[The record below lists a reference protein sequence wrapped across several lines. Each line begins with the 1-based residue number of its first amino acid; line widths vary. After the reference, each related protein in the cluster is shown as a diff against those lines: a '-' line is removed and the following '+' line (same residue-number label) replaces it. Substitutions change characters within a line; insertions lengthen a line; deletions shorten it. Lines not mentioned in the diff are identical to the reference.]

1 MNIAFKKFTAVF
13 LALVIMLSML
23 TATTVNAE
31 TDDETDYTFYFKVS
45 DFTEL
50 TSPENANF
58 YCHIESVYGTD
69 NDFKAF
75 ELYSDEENCEYNADT
90 GLVSYDIS
98 NLELEDN
105 AIYSVMFIAVDLL
118 STPAG
123 LYSTN
128 CLEFGMNCIGNTV
141 RATIDYENVTEET
154 VLYGYTVYWDN
165 EELAQDYEDTFMIGD
180 SNIYYSFP
188 YYWGITPGLDDTKVY
203 CHIYNLNDSDPDFV
217 SKAYM
222 SKAENCT
229 YNEKVGAYAYDLIS
243 NFEET
248 PLKDDAQY
256 AVTFTVVSGEDMFT
270 TAPLELTTS
279 CINDTAVAVDDTTL
293 APSDSTKAVY
303 TTYWTGNANFE
314 HHKPLAL
321 KENDTNIYVE
331 YPEFLYEKYR
341 FSPNDITTYCHI
353 ESVDDPDFVP
363 LERKSTEET
372 CAVIRNDLLAFNAG
386 KIFEGSLK
394 EGKTYKVTI
403 YFDPSGPIDDVVTY
417 PLTMGAECLGDTVYP
432 VDNGDIYLYDNEYK
446 TFWTKEANAEK
457 YGPFEDT
464 NIYYKIPDFFIDEY
478 GAIPGTAKV
487 SCHIYPLNG
496 TDPEFKSYGYM
507 TKDEQ
512 CTYNEE
518 TGLYSYNLAEKFAET
533 PLKDGA
539 VYGVKFT
546 VAPSGPYPNLLGA
559 DLTMTTQCFGDTA
572 YAVDNTDSAPQDSPS
587 GAFNTYWTKNTK
599 YCPVEKFGDIDNNGD
614 INILDATYAQ
624 MTVAKYKV
632 DTDVNLSYADM
643 NFDGIIAINDA
654 TTIQMKVLKLF

>member
-1 MNIAFKKFTAVF
+1 MKIVFKKFTAVF
-13 LALVIMLSML
+13 LTLVMMLSVL
-23 TATTVNAE
+23 TATTVNAT

-45 DFTEL
+45 DFTNL
-50 TSPENANF
+50 TSFENVVF
-58 YCHIESVYGTD
+58 YCHLGSVYGTD
-69 NDFKAF
+69 NDFSGYEIISGK
-75 ELYSDEENCEYNADT
+75 EICDYNEET
-90 GLVSYDIS
+90 GLLSYDVS
-98 NLELEDN
+98 DFKFENTG
-105 AIYSVMFIAVDLL
+105 IYTIQFIAFNVVN
-118 STPAG
+118 
-123 LYSTN
+123 YSLNTTAL
-128 CLEFGMNCIGNTV
+128 LEFNPTCLGRTV
-141 RATIDYENVTEET
+141 GCTLNESESDPSRNAYAYDPYWIDVPHSDNF
-154 VLYGYTVYWDN
+154 GFSYTV
-165 EELAQDYEDTFMIGD
+165 GD

-188 YYWGITPGLDDTKVY
+188 NYFGITPGLDDTNVY
-203 CHIYNLNDSDPDFV
+203 CHIYNLNDSDPDFI
-217 SKAYM
+217 SYAYM
-222 SKAENCT
+222 SKAEKCT
-229 YNEKVGAYAYDLIS
+229 YNEKVNAYAYNLES
-243 NFEET
+243 NFINT

-256 AVTFTVVSGEDMFT
+256 AVIFTVVSGDDMFT

-279 CINDTAVAVDDTTL
+279 CINDTAVSIDDTTL
-293 APSDSTKAVY
+293 SPSDSAKAVY

-314 HHKPLAL
+314 NHKPLEL

-341 FSPNDITTYCHI
+341 FSPKDITTYCHI
-353 ESVDDPDFVP
+353 EAVDDPDFVP
-363 LERKSTEET
+363 LERKSTEEA

-394 EGKTYKVTI
+394 EGKTYTVTF

-417 PLTMGAECLGDTVYP
+417 PLTMGVECLGDTVYP

-457 YGPFEDT
+457 YGPAVDT
-464 NIYYKIPDFFIDEY
+464 NIYYRIPDFYIEEY
-478 GAIPGTAKV
+478 GAIPGTAIV

-496 TDPEFKSYGYM
+496 TDPEFKSYSYM
-507 TKDEQ
+507 TKAEQ

-559 DLTMTTQCFGDTA
+559 DLTMTTECIGDTA
-572 YAVDNTDSAPQDSPS
+572 YSVDNTDSAPQDSPS

-599 YCPVEKFGDIDNNGD
+599 CCPVEKFGDIDNNGD

-632 DTDVNLSYADM
+632 DTDINLSYADM